1 MNRLDKVV
9 VSHPLKRQELDEV
22 LEIELRQV
30 QKRLD
35 CATSAFQFRITNE
48 GGRHRPEIWSAPLEA
63 RHRALC
69 SLPDGESARH
79 RASALG
85 GMSF

>member
-9 VSHPLKRQELDEV
+9 VFHPLKRQELDEV

-35 CATSAFQFRITNE
+35 CATRPFQFRITNE
-48 GGRHRPEIWSAPLEA
+48 GGSSCCKRAPTRDMEHA
-63 RHRALC
+63 T
-69 SLPDGESARH
+69 
-79 RASALG
+79 
-85 GMSF
+85 